1 MSEEKDEPK
10 DASKDSPKSDAKD
23 DTRDELAS
31 ASMGPGVVEQRFGLA
46 VVKRIDQE
54 TKKMHVELKTRG
66 EGIPLAEAVIIL
78 EGWIKK
84 VKEELQ
90 KPYVQNLKFG

>member
-1 MSEEKDEPK
+1 MAEEDFEE
-10 DASKDSPKSDAKD
+10 SKDPN
-23 DTRDELAS
+23 L
-31 ASMGPGVVEQRFGLA
+31 VEQRFGFA
-46 VVKRIDQE
+46 VIKRIDKK
-54 TKKMHVELKTRG
+54 TKKMQVQVKTRG

-90 KPYVQNLKFG
+90 KPYTQNLKFGKS